1 MELRMEINNINS
13 IKHFEFSFP
22 LEKGLYAI
30 TGENGSGKSTVVTCA
45 STLFY
50 QIPVYDYLGRSDKEA
65 SIKFEMEG
73 STRSWS
79 YEENKWNQ
87 DSSSQR
93 MRLKGFY
100 EGSIMFGNRFK
111 DTNSSM
117 IHILDQVNSSEMK
130 PAYEFVQ
137 KNMGQILHGDENY
150 YKELFVLNKETAK
163 KNGLSNSTYFYKALD
178 GEYVSQ
184 ARMSTGENLLVS
196 ILNSLN
202 IVRNKRI
209 RAKDKSPY
217 IVFLDEI
224 ELALHPSALCRLVQ
238 FLSKISKEYDLSIFF
253 STHSIELIRGIKP
266 QNIYYLTRQLDDTIL
281 ITNPCYPAYATRN
294 LYSDDG
300 YGDDVIILVEDDVAK
315 SIVDRI
321 LFEKDLLQNIRIKV
335 LPTGGWTNTITMA
348 YDVRNLGILSKS
360 TKLALVLDRD
370 IKQEVPSFMKKH
382 KQYKDLEPDYLPINS
397 LEKYLRKSLVLN
409 VDTMLYFK
417 LDNYVF
423 QKRPLA
429 TVLNKY
435 NNDVDISIDQDGKTL
450 YGYLLNELRSM
461 GKDRDVL
468 VEVVVKYLLEN
479 DSDLVDDLT
488 NYLRKKISE

>member
-1 MELRMEINNINS
+1 MVCDID
-13 IKHFEFSFP
+13 KH
-22 LEKGLYAI
+22 
-30 TGENGSGKSTVVTCA
+30 TVA
-45 STLFY
+45 
-50 QIPVYDYLGRSDKEA
+50 
-65 SIKFEMEG
+65 
-73 STRSWS
+73 
-79 YEENKWNQ
+79 
-87 DSSSQR
+87 
-93 MRLKGFY
+93 
-100 EGSIMFGNRFK
+100 
-111 DTNSSM
+111 
-117 IHILDQVNSSEMK
+117 
-130 PAYEFVQ
+130 
-137 KNMGQILHGDENY
+137 
-150 YKELFVLNKETAK
+150 
-163 KNGLSNSTYFYKALD
+163 
-178 GEYVSQ
+178 
-184 ARMSTGENLLVS
+184 
-196 ILNSLN
+196 
-202 IVRNKRI
+202 
-209 RAKDKSPY
+209 
-217 IVFLDEI
+217 
-224 ELALHPSALCRLVQ
+224 
-238 FLSKISKEYDLSIFF
+238 
-253 STHSIELIRGIKP
+253 
-266 QNIYYLTRQLDDTIL
+266 
-281 ITNPCYPAYATRN
+281 
-294 LYSDDG
+294 
-300 YGDDVIILVEDDVAK
+300 
-315 SIVDRI
+315 
-321 LFEKDLLQNIRIKV
+321 
-335 LPTGGWTNTITMA
+335 TGGWTNTITMA